1 MYLTAKTIHIA
12 AAILTISGFM
22 LRGAW
27 MLGQSP
33 LLDRKLVRIL
43 PHAIDTIF
51 LLSGV
56 WLIWLLRLPV
66 LEQPWLLGKLIAL
79 VAYVWLGMIAL
90 RRGRTRRIRATAFF
104 LAVLTF
110 AYIIGVA
117 LTKSVSS
124 WLAWFA

>member
-33 LLDRKLVRIL
+33 LLERKLVRIL
-43 PHAIDTIF
+43 PHVIDTVF

-66 LEQPWLLGKLIAL
+66 LQQPWLLGKLIAL
-79 VAYVWLGMIAL
+79 VAYVGLGMIAL
-90 RRGRTRRIRATAFF
+90 RRGRTRRTRATAFV
-104 LAVLTF
+104 LALLTF

-117 LTKSVSS
+117 LTKSVAS
-124 WLAWFA
+124 WLAWSA